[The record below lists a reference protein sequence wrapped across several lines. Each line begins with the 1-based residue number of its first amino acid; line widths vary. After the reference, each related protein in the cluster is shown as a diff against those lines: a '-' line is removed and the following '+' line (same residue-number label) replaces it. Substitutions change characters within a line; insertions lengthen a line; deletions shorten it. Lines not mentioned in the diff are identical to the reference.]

1 MNLRLE
7 RNQMT
12 MTELRHQTKE
22 QEISNVKDHIN
33 NRNESIEV
41 VKIILI
47 DKEKKSIMEEEF
59 QQQMKKINKI
69 IRL

>member
-1 MNLRLE
+1 
-7 RNQMT
+7 MT

-22 QEISNVKDHIN
+22 QEISNVKDHIS

>member
-1 MNLRLE
+1 
-7 RNQMT
+7 MT